1 MLYFDKNIEIKATPS
16 VIGSSQIYHC
26 LSFGIILNS
35 LFFLLIIFFICLII
49 NHLKELFTC
58 IAISFFLQELTLS
71 RLWLYFRKF
80 YLFLIFLSSNLSI

>member
-1 MLYFDKNIEIKATPS
+1 M
-16 VIGSSQIYHC
+16 IGSSQIYHC

-58 IAISFFLQELTLS
+58 IAISFFFAGINSQSHLA
-71 RLWLYFRKF
+71 
-80 YLFLIFLSSNLSI
+80 LFSQVLFISHFSL